1 MVFFLSA
8 WEKDIAGLSWA
19 EEDAASVRTAARPA
33 QRAERNHPLLSFF
46 FFFFPKWMGFHSGV
60 RQG

>member
-8 WEKDIAGLSWA
+8 WEKDTAGLSWA
-19 EEDAASVRTAARPA
+19 EEDAASVRTAARPV
-33 QRAERNHPLLSFF
+33 QRAEWNHPLFSFF
-46 FFFFPKWMGFHSGV
+46 FFSKWMGFHSGV